1 MEESTAL
8 SPSMEDYLESM
19 YMIQKNG
26 TPIRI
31 KDIAEILSVKMPSV
45 IGALKILKER
55 GYIEYEK
62 TTPLTLTEKGIQ
74 TASSVLKRHNILSD
88 FLEKTLLLPH
98 DEADATACRLEH
110 AITTETA
117 RRLENLVS
125 YTESLKEQASLKRRE
140 WELIIT
146 GKRT

>member
-1 MEESTAL
+1 MQESAEL

-19 YMIQKNG
+19 YMIQQNG

-31 KDIAEILSVKMPSV
+31 KDIAEILNVKMPSV

-98 DEADATACRLEH
+98 EEADATACRLEH

-117 RRLENLVS
+117 RRLENLIA
-125 YTESLKEQASLKRRE
+125 YTESIKKQTALNGRE
-140 WELIIT
+140 WESIIT
-146 GKRT
+146 GKGT